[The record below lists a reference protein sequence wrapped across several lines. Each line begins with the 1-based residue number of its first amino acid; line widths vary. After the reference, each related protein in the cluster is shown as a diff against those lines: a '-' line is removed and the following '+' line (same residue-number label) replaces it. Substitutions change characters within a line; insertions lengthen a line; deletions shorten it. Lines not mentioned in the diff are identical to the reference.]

1 MSTVQSS
8 GGLGKVSCQRLDCVL
23 PIADGAASVR
33 NGDGRIGQLD
43 YYFYFEVAH
52 AADMYVCLDSRG
64 SLMRRTGMTNGAA
77 RLDELH
83 EQVTGARKMCG
94 GYFVSTM
101 HRRRLVFTHHGLAM
115 LNGITASQ
123 TNKGV
128 SEVAG
133 YDHLC
138 SRNGR
143 MAKMC
148 PCVCIQ
154 AVIVTGQRSASSSLQ
169 PQVCP

>member
-1 MSTVQSS
+1 M
-8 GGLGKVSCQRLDCVL
+8 
-23 PIADGAASVR
+23 
-33 NGDGRIGQLD
+33 
-43 YYFYFEVAH
+43 
-52 AADMYVCLDSRG
+52 SRG
-64 SLMRRTGMTNGAA
+64 SLMRRRTWMTNGAA

-83 EQVTGARKMCG
+83 EQVTDARKMCG

-101 HRRRLVFTHHGLAM
+101 HRRHLVFTHQGLAM

-123 TNKGV
+123 SDKGV

-143 MAKMC
+143 MAKMSLRLYPGSHC
-148 PCVCIQ
+148 GWTAQCILLTSTPALPLKHQ
-154 AVIVTGQRSASSSLQ
+154 KNCYR
-169 PQVCP
+169 